1 MKYVVVRRALNNL
14 RVLMILLLVISFT
27 GCILGSEP
35 EVIPSPITTTLETT
49 TFGDIFPFEKEAHD
63 RDIAMGSIEN
73 QLEKHSTHHG
83 IPLEFQALENPIQT
97 NEQSIAAGKEIYQRT
112 CFMCHGASGRGNGP
126 LAYYISAPPKDV
138 SHTPEMHNAGE
149 LFYMLTEGKNGTPML
164 GFKNILTE
172 EERWRVIIYIQ
183 TILSRSQ

>member
-14 RVLMILLLVISFT
+14 RILMILLLVISFT

-35 EVIPSPITTTLETT
+35 EVIPSPTTTTLETT

-97 NEQSIAAGKEIYQRT
+97 NEQSIEI
-112 CFMCHGASGRGNGP
+112 GR
-126 LAYYISAPPKDV
+126 AHV
-138 SHTPEMHNAGE
+138 
-149 LFYMLTEGKNGTPML
+149 
-164 GFKNILTE
+164 
-172 EERWRVIIYIQ
+172 
-183 TILSRSQ
+183 